1 MFFKDIQGGVRGI
14 VIIKCGKGDVNGGV
28 TFLIYGGVEGG
39 VDINSDTFKVTKKLR
54 FDTLSSCD

>member
-14 VIIKCGKGDVNGGV
+14 VIIKCGKEGVNGRV

-39 VDINSDTFKVTKKLR
+39 VDINSDAFKVTKKLR
-54 FDTLSSCD
+54 FDTLRSCD